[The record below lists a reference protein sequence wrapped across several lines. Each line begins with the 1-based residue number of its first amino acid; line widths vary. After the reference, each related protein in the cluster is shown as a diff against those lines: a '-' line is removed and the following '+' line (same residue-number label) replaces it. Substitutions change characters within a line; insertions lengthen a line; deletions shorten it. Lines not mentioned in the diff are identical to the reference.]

1 MTYRNVSTALWTDDI
16 YLSMSPEQ
24 KLLFLYLHTS
34 PYSTS
39 CGIFRLQLKTAGFQ
53 LGYTHAPIESAL
65 RGLCAT
71 FPDFVAW
78 DEQTG
83 EVGLLQYPKQVLTNA
98 SGKTLAIIKRDIEK
112 VQSVTLLRRL
122 ISLNS
127 STISK
132 PYLEQIR
139 RLQVGSINSARFDGD
154 VAQAVV
160 NQQHLPE
167 IEREIEIERYIVEFQ
182 QLDDTS
188 KTDSKFKNNHK
199 LDGNNDSAK
208 NTEDSVNTVLSVL
221 SYLNDKAGTAYR
233 ATADSHK
240 RIINARL
247 KEGYTVEDCK
257 QVIDTKVSQ
266 WLNDKEMRRYLR
278 PSTLFS
284 ATHFPE
290 YLNERRID
298 QAVTQAHEAHDVQTP
313 HDESYNKY
321 LRWCKN
327 TYPAIIDHVKHL
339 SKAQFIEFRERKFH
353 KEAKNFQEAFN
364 FKRLDKSHREMAEVA
379 AEREKYKDI
388 WTKFLAD
395 YDSYMKKITIQ

>member
-1 MTYRNVSTALWTDDI
+1 
-16 YLSMSPEQ
+16 MSPEQ

-53 LGYTHAPIESAL
+53 LGYTNGPVESAL
-65 RGLCAT
+65 HGLCAT

-83 EVGLLQYPKQVLTNA
+83 EVALLQYPKQVLTNA

-112 VQSVTLLRRL
+112 VQSIPLLRRL

-127 STISK
+127 ATISK
-132 PYLEQIR
+132 MYLEQIR
-139 RLQVGSINSARFDGD
+139 RLQVVGINSARFDGD
-154 VAQAVV
+154 MAQSTV
-160 NQQHLPE
+160 NQNDALE
-167 IEREIEIERYIVEFQ
+167 REREREREIYIVEFE
-182 QLDDTS
+182 QLDGTTKMS
-188 KTDSKFKNNHK
+188 SNFQINHELEKKTDQITNTDDS
-199 LDGNNDSAK
+199 GNI
-208 NTEDSVNTVLSVL
+208 VLQVL
-221 SYLNDKAGTAYR
+221 MYLNVKAGTEYR
-233 ATADSHK
+233 PGAKSHAQ
-240 RIINARL
+240 IINARE
-247 KEGYTVEDCK
+247 KEGYTLEDFQK
-257 QVIDTKVSQ
+257 VIDTKVAD
-266 WLNDKEMRRYLR
+266 WLHDAKMRKFLR
-278 PSTLFS
+278 PSTLFN

-298 QAVTQAHEAHDVQTP
+298 QAVTQAHEAHDVETP
-313 HDESYNKY
+313 YDESYNKY
-321 LRWCKN
+321 LSWCKN

-339 SKAQFIEFRERKFH
+339 SKAQFVEFRERKFH

-379 AEREKYKDI
+379 SEREKYKDI

>member
-83 EVGLLQYPKQVLTNA
+83 EVGLLQYPKQVLLNA
-98 SGKTLAIIKRDIEK
+98 SPKTMSIVKRDLEK
-112 VQSVTLLRRL
+112 VQSIDLLRKLIAQNSATIGRVYLEQLRRL
-122 ISLNS
+122 QAQNINQAKFNGDLVLPVE
-127 STISK
+127 I
-132 PYLEQIR
+132 Q
-139 RLQVGSINSARFDGD
+139 QVT
-154 VAQAVV
+154 
-160 NQQHLPE
+160 PE
-167 IEREIEIERYIVEFQ
+167 REREIESNIYFVDFEQIDGTAKTVQKEKENHVKTNGNEKYIDWVHI
-182 QLDDTS
+182 L
-188 KTDSKFKNNHK
+188 
-199 LDGNNDSAK
+199 LC
-208 NTEDSVNTVLSVL
+208 
-221 SYLNDKAGTAYR
+221 YLNEKAGTSYR
-233 ATADSHK
+233 ASAESHK
-240 RIINARL
+240 KIIAARL
-247 KEGYTVEDCK
+247 KEGYSIEDAK
-257 QVIDTKVSQ
+257 TVIDTKVAD
-266 WLNDKEMRRYLR
+266 WLHDAKMRKFLR
-278 PSTLFS
+278 PSTLFN

-290 YLNERRID
+290 YLNEKRIE
-298 QAVTQAHEAHDVQTP
+298 QAVTNKHEAHDVQTP

-321 LRWCKN
+321 LSWCKA

-339 SKAQFIEFRERKFH
+339 SKAQFIEFRERTFH
-353 KEAKNFQEAFN
+353 KEARHFQEKFN
-364 FKRLDKSHREMAEVA
+364 FKRLDISHKEMAEVA
-379 AEREKYKDI
+379 SEREKYKDI

-395 YDSYMKKITIQ
+395 YDSYMRKITMQ